1 MKRTRTST
9 RIAQTSSIK
18 QKTQQ
23 FTVKIQQNGQL
34 DEFDASMQSQ
44 ILGNDV
50 IDQLKARKQNVNDES
65 GIGIRMAPVFTPTE
79 QEFQD
84 PMKYVQSIQKE
95 ALQYGICKIVPPPS
109 LSTQF
114 SMKQW
119 LTDQDEPFRFN
130 TRIQRVSELDGS
142 CRQSLNF
149 ITALARYHLMYRD
162 FSSLKEVLQQLP
174 RLNGSLLDLQRLH
187 NEVDTVLKESGSN
200 SMTSKLWS
208 QVATSF
214 SKFSDQQSLQII
226 GNLLRQHHQTWI
238 APFVKFL
245 RDHINIEN
253 YANVS
258 GLVPQSELDQT
269 HCQCYICNNITDF
282 NDEECAN
289 CEQQFHFRCVPETLR
304 QKVLDDHWYCDR
316 CVCCV
321 PEYSFQI
328 GQDMSLKEFY
338 DHAQQ
343 FALKYSSVNNIDL
356 KSEVEVEREFWK
368 LAHTMADPT
377 QVMYAADLA
386 TDQCGSGFPN
396 TDQFDDKVQYS
407 GWYLQNLSKLSLLK
421 HVEQDISG
429 MVVPWMYIGMLFSAF
444 CWHNE
449 DHYSYSINY
458 NHFGATKTWY
468 GVPASDASK
477 FEQVMSEKMPDLF
490 ANDPSLLS
498 HITTTLDPRKLITK
512 GVSCYQVN
520 QRPNE
525 FVVTFPQAYHAGFNH
540 GFNCAEAVNFV
551 LPDWIPFGRLCLQ
564 RYRQFRKPPV
574 FSHDQLILNIIK
586 SYESGEISEE
596 VTREFDL
603 IITRLKAQRSKMASL
618 DVITIREFELGSNEA
633 QTLACHNCQQLMC
646 LQYGFCVQC
655 QIVLCFEVDC
665 YQGHLGHSLQL
676 RQMQRVE
683 DFLQQ

>member
-1 MKRTRTST
+1 MKRTRASTS
-9 RIAQTSSIK
+9 IAQPSR
-18 QKTQQ
+18 TQYYNQ
-23 FTVKIQQNGQL
+23 QLSVKIQQNGQL
-34 DEFDASMQSQ
+34 DEVDASMKSQ
-44 ILGNDV
+44 ILGNDI
-50 IDQLKARKQNVNDES
+50 IDLLKVRKQNVNDES

-84 PMKYVQSIQKE
+84 PMEYIQSIYKE
-95 ALQYGICKIVPPPS
+95 ASQYGICKIVPPPS
-109 LSTQF
+109 FSTQF

-119 LTDQDEPFRFN
+119 LTDQNEPFRFN

-142 CRQSLNF
+142 FRQSLNF
-149 ITALARYHLMYRD
+149 ITALARYHLMQRD
-162 FSSLKEVLQQLP
+162 FNSLKEVFQQLP

-187 NEVDTVLKESGSN
+187 NEVDTVLRESGNN
-200 SMTSKLWS
+200 SMTCKLWS
-208 QVATSF
+208 KVAKRF

-226 GNLLRQHHQTWI
+226 GNLLRQHHQIWI

-245 RDHINIEN
+245 RDRINIEN
-253 YANVS
+253 CVNVS
-258 GLVPQSELDQT
+258 GLVPQSEFDQT
-269 HCQCYICNNITDF
+269 HCLCYFCDKSTDI

-304 QKVLDDHWYCDR
+304 QNVLDDHWYCDR

-328 GQDMSLKEFY
+328 GQDMSLKDFY
-338 DHAQQ
+338 DHAQS
-343 FALKYSSVNNIDL
+343 FALKYSSVNNIDV
-356 KSEVEVEREFWK
+356 KSEVEIEREFWK
-368 LAHTMADPT
+368 LAHTIANST

-396 TDQFDDKVQYS
+396 TDQIDNKVQYS

-421 HVEQDISG
+421 YVEQDISG
-429 MVVPWMYIGMLFSAF
+429 MVVPWMYIGMMFSAF

-468 GVPASDASK
+468 GVPASDAAK
-477 FEQVMSEKMPDLF
+477 FEQVMREEMPDLF

-498 HITTTLDPRKLITK
+498 HITTTLDPRKLTTK
-512 GVSCYQVN
+512 GVSCFQIN

-525 FVVTFPQAYHAGFNH
+525 FVVTFPRAYHAGFNH

-551 LPDWIPFGRLCLQ
+551 LPNWIPFGRQCLE

-574 FSHDQLILNIIK
+574 FSHDQLILNIVK
-586 SYESGEISEE
+586 SNVNGEIPEE
-596 VTREFDL
+596 MTRDFDL
-603 IITRLKAQRSKMASL
+603 IITRLRAQRLKMTSL
-618 DVITIREFELGSNEA
+618 DVITIREFEMGSNEA
-633 QTLACHNCQQLMC
+633 QSLACHNCQQLMC
-646 LQYGFCVQC
+646 LQYVFCVQC
-655 QIVLCFEVDC
+655 QTVLCFESNC
-665 YQGHLGHSLQL
+665 YHEHSDHPLQL
-676 RQMQRVE
+676 RQSQKFE